1 MIYVTLSGGPKE
13 ESISEIIKYYIDN
26 DNIPFYKLFIGELQ
40 AGSRRVIIGYFY
52 NIEGEGLY
60 GSCMVIGH
68 KTTVSAIVTI
78 NAGVI
83 NEYPLF

>member
-1 MIYVTLSGGPKE
+1 MIYVILSGGPRE
-13 ESISEIIKYYIDN
+13 PISEIIKYYIDN
-26 DNIPFYKLFIGELQ
+26 DNIPIDKLFIGELH
-40 AGSRRVIIGYFY
+40 AGSKRGIIGYFY
-52 NIEGEGLY
+52 NVGSEGLY
-60 GSCMVIGH
+60 GSCMVLGH